1 MSIKEEV
8 QTVYKAADGKTFT
21 DRELAVK
28 YQGALDFATVI
39 DQYIATNKERFNV
52 QGAEGRTRTVL
63 TEFLP
68 WLKEQQGAVIPVP
81 EPAPVAEAA

>member
-8 QTVYKAADGKTFT
+8 QTVFKATDGKTFT
-21 DRELAVK
+21 DRDMASR
-28 YQGALDFATVI
+28 YQAALDYAGLI
-39 DQYIATNKERFNV
+39 DQYVKSNPERFGA

-68 WLKEQQGAVIPVP
+68 WLSEQPGVQIPVI
-81 EPAPVAEAA
+81 EAPKAEAA